1 MTDDIEVL
9 VHISTSATRQN
20 DELFRSVASAY
31 TEFKPH
37 RTHRDQRVQRQ
48 VKAWQAVE
56 PQSHASSRRPGGS
69 PLPNV
74 IEALVPEASKDSY
87 GSFPSN
93 VSSDNCYPGVDS
105 VPGNTVRPVSR
116 LAQLDRSYLSWRKHA
131 SPKLSFKQG
140 QEKLRSSSEGLEDAD
155 TGFIEDSQ
163 SALEA
168 IQSQLRDTWSMTSE
182 DSSVDGLRDETD
194 GGRDEVPSL
203 VGVPAEGPSSRL
215 AEDLSLPAFMNG
227 SVSHDANVSSSNP
240 AAGPTESTSRFSEA
254 HPDGAPSQLDFSK
267 LPIDAVPP
275 PPAIS
280 VASPVVL
287 PSQITRHLE
296 AIKTNNP
303 GRFKPVK
310 IRRSLESD
318 ERGYWRIDCNRWHPS
333 MQQEFWSS
341 LCEHVCSGRIGWGT
355 TLHREPNSAH
365 GLGLVRLYCWGE
377 VVEHMWLLMWLCSKG
392 NVSNLGS
399 QWIDAD
405 VIAVVEMN

>member
-31 TEFKPH
+31 TGFEPH
-37 RTHRDQRVQRQ
+37 RIYRGQRVQCQ
-48 VKAWQAVE
+48 VKARQAVE
-56 PQSHASSRRPGGS
+56 LRSHASSRGPGKS
-69 PLPNV
+69 PIPDV
-74 IEALVPEASKDSY
+74 TEALVPAASKESY

-93 VSSDNCYPGVDS
+93 VSSDNCYPGGDS
-105 VPGNTVRPVSR
+105 VPGSTVRPVSR
-116 LAQLDRSYLSWRKHA
+116 LAQLDRSYLSWRKHV
-131 SPKLSFKQG
+131 SPRLSFKQG
-140 QEKLRSSSEGLEDAD
+140 QEELHLSSDVLEDAD

-182 DSSVDGLRDETD
+182 DSSVDDFRDETD
-194 GGRDEVPSL
+194 VGRNEVPSR

-215 AEDLSLPAFMNG
+215 AEELFLPVFSKD
-227 SVSHDANVSSSNP
+227 SVKHDANIGSSRHP
-240 AAGPTESTSRFSEA
+240 ASPTESTSRMFEA
-254 HPDGAPSQLDFSK
+254 HPDVAPSQLDFSR

-280 VASPVVL
+280 VVSPVVL
-287 PSQITRHLE
+287 PSQITRHLA

-318 ERGYWRIDCNRWHPS
+318 ERGYWRIDCTKWHPS
-333 MQQEFWSS
+333 IQQEFWSS
-341 LCEHVCSGRIGWGT
+341 LYEIVCSGRIGWGT
-355 TLHREPNSAH
+355 TLHRERNFAH
-365 GLGLVRLYCWGE
+365 ELGLVRL
-377 VVEHMWLLMWLCSKG
+377 
-392 NVSNLGS
+392 
-399 QWIDAD
+399 
-405 VIAVVEMN
+405 